1 MAPELDIM
9 DLLEEG
15 DFRFFLLYFI
25 LATVSSNEI
34 LLSLRLIKECAF
46 FFLFFVSFL
55 VNNRKIGKNKN
66 HE

>member
-15 DFRFFLLYFI
+15 DFRFSLYFI

-34 LLSLRLIKECAF
+34 LLSLRLIRECAF
-46 FFLFFVSFL
+46 FFLFFVFFF
-55 VNNRKIGKNKN
+55 G
-66 HE
+66 EQ

>member
-15 DFRFFLLYFI
+15 DFRFSLYFI

-34 LLSLRLIKECAF
+34 LLSLRLIRECAF
-46 FFLFFVSFL
+46 FFLFFVFFFF
-55 VNNRKIGKNKN
+55 G
-66 HE
+66 EQ

>member
-15 DFRFFLLYFI
+15 DFRFSLYFI

-34 LLSLRLIKECAF
+34 LISLRLIRECAF
-46 FFLFFVSFL
+46 FILFFVFFFW
-55 VNNRKIGKNKN
+55 
-66 HE
+66 